1 MNNKDYAPSI
11 WTGFW
16 IFITGSIFFAS
27 FIYALRSFF
36 DVDVNSDESYGQILF
51 SVCVLILLF
60 GVTQGYRSNIRTKII
75 TLFAFFASFLVLL
88 IN

>member
-36 DVDVNSDESYGQILF
+36 DVNVNSDEAYGQFLF
-51 SVCVLILLF
+51 SACVSVLLL
-60 GVTQGYRSNIRTKII
+60 GVTQGHRSNIRTAII
-75 TLFAFFASFLVLL
+75 TIFAFFASFFVLL